1 MIIPEEVFKRR
12 RNHNNT
18 PESVLLIIA
27 NFIVV
32 SIDITLFAG
41 HKSINWFFW
50 VVLGFLALYNFY
62 TIRRNREEFS
72 NKGILISYI
81 ISLLVL
87 VGVFFLFRGKA

>member
-27 NFIVV
+27 NFIVLSV
-32 SIDITLFAG
+32 DITLFAS

-87 VGVFFLFRGKA
+87 IGVFFLFRGKA

>member
-1 MIIPEEVFKRR
+1 MIPEEVFKRR
-12 RNHNNT
+12 RHHNNT
-18 PESVLLIIA
+18 PESILLIIA

-32 SIDITLFAG
+32 SIDITLFAS

-72 NKGILISYI
+72 NKGTIVACI
-81 ISLLVL
+81 ISLVL
-87 VGVFFLFRGKA
+87 LFVVFFLFRGKA